1 MTEQQFV
8 VPACAA
14 LAIASVAIART
25 FSLRGRLLHAERVA
39 SRHVEQHFNVL
50 EAVGEGLY
58 IVDEAMRVTHVNEE
72 AERLLGATADAIVGR
87 ELQHVLGPFASDLV
101 PAIAEA
107 RASGARVDRTHAS
120 PSLRTY
126 VEIRIHPGERETVI
140 ALRDVTEPARAG
152 KLLEEHEQRMQ
163 LVGDNVDAVL
173 WTTDLD
179 ARFTSITGG
188 ALSDLDLSDVPL
200 LSASSE
206 LLVPKNLVAEALAGN
221 SVRTESETNGR
232 WLRHHIEP
240 LRALDGSVQGVVGV
254 SLDITELKRAE
265 QELYVSANVDRLTGL
280 LNRRGLEAK
289 LSECL
294 AAASEHG
301 RRFAVLYLDLDRFKA
316 VNDSL
321 GHAVGDNVL
330 CEVANRLRGV
340 IRSGDVVAR
349 PGGDEFIVVLSSV
362 DSVANVQ
369 EVGER
374 ILHAF
379 STPVRV
385 PGYDLFV
392 GTSLGSAIYPDDG
405 RSIDDLL
412 TRADV
417 AMYRAKA
424 VGGSRYAR
432 FDAPIAAGLADRLAL
447 EADLWHAVSRDE
459 IEVLYQPIVDMA
471 SRAIV
476 GCEALARWHHPHRG
490 LVLPDAFVPIAEETG
505 AIVHLDRAVLDRALQ
520 TAAKIRRFAPDF
532 MLAVNVSPRD
542 LRESDA
548 FESIAALL
556 EKHGVPPH
564 ALTMEITEH
573 VALDDYALPIL
584 RRCAAAGIRVV
595 LDDFGS
601 GYSALGYLKR
611 LPITGLKIDRSF
623 IEDIAGDNYDRAIV
637 GSIVTIA
644 KSASLHVIAEGIE
657 TPVQLELVAAL
668 GCEGAQ
674 GYLFSGPVGAAE
686 IEALVPRRTVLRLV
700 KNAG

>member
-1 MTEQQFV
+1 MSATIV
-8 VPACAA
+8 VASLAA
-14 LAIASVAIART
+14 LVLAAAAIART
-25 FSLRGRLLHAERVA
+25 FALRRRLAHAERVA
-39 SRHVEQHFNVL
+39 SERVEQRFNVL

-58 IVDEAMRVTHVNEE
+58 IVDGDLRVTHVNEE
-72 AERLLGATADAIVGR
+72 AERLLGATAGELVGR
-87 ELQHVLGPFASDLV
+87 PLHEVLGPLASDLV
-101 PAIAEA
+101 PAILEA
-107 RASGARVDRTHAS
+107 RAGGTRLDRTHAS

-126 VEIRIHPGERETVI
+126 VEIRIHPGERETVV

-152 KLLEEHEQRMQ
+152 RLLEEHEHRMR

-173 WTTDLD
+173 WTTDLE

-188 ALSDLDLSDVPL
+188 ALSDLDLPEVSLV
-200 LSASSE
+200 SASSE
-206 LLVPKNLVAEALAGN
+206 VLVPKNLVEEALAGTP
-221 SVRTESETNGR
+221 VRTETETNGR

-240 LRALDGSVQGVVGV
+240 LRDLDGRVQGVVGV
-254 SLDITELKRAE
+254 SLDVTELKRAE

-280 LNRRGLEAK
+280 LNRRGLETK
-289 LSECL
+289 LSECVAT
-294 AAASEHG
+294 AAETG

-321 GHAVGDNVL
+321 GHAVGDSVL
-330 CEVANRLRGV
+330 CEVANRLRAV

-349 PGGDEFIVVLSSV
+349 PGGDEFIVVLTSV
-362 DSVANVQ
+362 DSAHSVQ

-374 ILHAF
+374 IIHAF
-379 STPVRV
+379 GTPVSV

-392 GTSLGSAIYPDDG
+392 GTSLGSAIFPDDG
-405 RSIDDLL
+405 RTIDDLL

-432 FDAPIAAGLADRLAL
+432 FDAPLAAGFADRLAL
-447 EADLWHAVSRDE
+447 EADLWHAVERDE
-459 IEVLYQPIVDMA
+459 IEVRYQPIVDVA
-471 SRAIV
+471 TRAIV

-490 LVLPDAFVPIAEETG
+490 LMLPDAFVPIAEETG
-505 AIVHLDRAVLDRALQ
+505 AIVTIDRAVLERAL
-520 TAAKIRRFAPDF
+520 TTIAKIRRFSPDF

-548 FESIAALL
+548 FETIAALL
-556 EKHGVPPH
+556 EKHGVEPG
-564 ALTMEITEH
+564 ALTIEITEH
-573 VALDDYALPIL
+573 VALDDFALPVL

-611 LPITGLKIDRSF
+611 LPIAGLKIDRSF
-623 IEDIAGDNYDRAIV
+623 VEDIAGDSYDRAIV

-644 KSASLHVIAEGIE
+644 KTAKLHVIAEGIE
-657 TPVQLELVAAL
+657 TPVQLELIGAL
-668 GCEGAQ
+668 GCDGAQ
-674 GYLFSGPVGAAE
+674 GYLFSGPLSAAE
-686 IEALVPRRTVLRLV
+686 LETLVPRRAALRLV
-700 KNAG
+700 KQAG